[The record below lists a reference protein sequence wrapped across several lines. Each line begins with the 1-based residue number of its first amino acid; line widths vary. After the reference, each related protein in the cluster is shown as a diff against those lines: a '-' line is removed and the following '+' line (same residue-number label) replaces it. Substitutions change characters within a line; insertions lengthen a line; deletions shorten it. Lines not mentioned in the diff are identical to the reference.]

1 MCKVAQKVVFSFLI
15 SIVLSCSSS
24 QSYLKINGISF
35 VASREKV
42 KKKHITP
49 VVMLNANYA
58 AIMPFALL
66 KDLNNPSVDFNSD
79 RQWFG
84 ERIQGTKQYI
94 KELQKKNIAIMLKP
108 QIWVMKGEFT
118 GNIIMTNDADWLT
131 LEETYSDYI
140 LTYAKVAQ
148 ENKATIYC
156 IGTELELFVKNRP
169 EYWKG
174 LIQKVKAIYKGKLT
188 YAANWDEYPKTT
200 FWNELDYVG
209 IDGYFPLSDAKTPKV
224 PVLKEKWQ
232 KHKVAMKKHSD
243 SLQKKVLFTEFGYR
257 SVDYTA
263 AKPWEVDYNKTSV
276 NLEGQVNTI
285 QALFEEL
292 WYEEWFVGGFVW
304 KWFIDH
310 ENVGGVDNPRFTPQN
325 KPAEETIRAFYKKVK
340 NGL

>member
-1 MCKVAQKVVFSFLI
+1 MCKVAQKIVFSFLI
-15 SIVLSCSSS
+15 SIVLSCSTS
-24 QSYLKINGISF
+24 QSYIKINGISF
-35 VASREKV
+35 VASTEKV
-42 KKKHITP
+42 EEKHVTP
-49 VVMLNANYA
+49 VVKLNANYA

-66 KDLNNPSVDFNSD
+66 RNLNNPSVDFNSD

-118 GNIIMTNDADWLT
+118 GNIIMTNEADWLT
-131 LEETYSDYI
+131 LENTYSDFI

-156 IGTELELFVKNRP
+156 IGTELELFVKHRP
-169 EYWKG
+169 EYWKN
-174 LIQKVKAIYKGKLT
+174 LIQKVKNIYKGKLT

-209 IDGYFPLSDAKTPKV
+209 IDGYFPLSDAKTPEV
-224 PVLKEKWQ
+224 SVLKEKWQ
-232 KHKVAMKKHSD
+232 KHKLAMKKHSD
-243 SLQKKVLFTEFGYR
+243 SLQKKILFTEFGYR
-257 SVDYTA
+257 SVDYAA

-276 NLEGQVNTI
+276 NLEGQVNTT

-292 WYEEWFVGGFVW
+292 WYEEWFCLEMV
-304 KWFIDH
+304 
-310 ENVGGVDNPRFTPQN
+310 
-325 KPAEETIRAFYKKVK
+325 Y
-340 NGL
+340 